1 MFPETQAIAHARAG
15 THKSKFMCAM
25 YCTHKIIV
33 FSLFVLLLLYIFP
46 IRRNF
51 SSKDLSLKITERK
64 FKT

>member
-33 FSLFVLLLLYIFP
+33 FSLFVWLLYISHKEEFL
-46 IRRNF
+46 IEGSF
-51 SSKDLSLKITERK
+51 TEDYREEI
-64 FKT
+64 

>member
-33 FSLFVLLLLYIFP
+33 FSLFVLLLYISHKEEFL
-46 IRRNF
+46 IEGSF
-51 SSKDLSLKITERK
+51 TEDYREEI
-64 FKT
+64 